1 MRVFL
6 IYLSV
11 IVSLFILSCNGA
23 KNSKF
28 RADNGIVFDTI
39 VVDKQYFLK
48 NDSTKHSCSIHI
60 NFVYPVYSKYA
71 DLDSLQRIFIKRFL
85 GASYDSLT
93 VQDAVNKYVANFI
106 ASYEEDVATFQKTL
120 NNFGSDDIFAPVFT
134 HDEDISQISE
144 RYYSYKE
151 ELSDSI
157 FFNARGV
164 LSFQVKQ
171 SNNKGDAATFNSYQN
186 YNIDLNRLTIIT
198 ENDIFTSSYDM
209 ALQPIFQASLM
220 EQNKVN
226 NLVDLA
232 DIGYFGVDEIV
243 PNRNF
248 LINDK
253 GIIYTFNKGE
263 YSAYQLEAPVV
274 FIPYQ
279 QIKSLLRENSPVSIF
294 SK

>member
-1 MRVFL
+1 MRVIL

-11 IVSLFILSCNGA
+11 IASLLMMSCNGA

-39 VVDKQYFLK
+39 VVDKNFSLK
-48 NDSTKHSCSIHI
+48 NDSINPSCSIHI
-60 NFVYPVYSKYA
+60 KFVHPVSSKYA
-71 DLDSLQRIFIKRFL
+71 DLDSLQRIFIRRFF
-85 GASYDSLT
+85 GPAYDSLS
-93 VQDAVNKYVANFI
+93 VQDAVDKYVANFF
-106 ASYEEDVATFQKTL
+106 ASYKEDVATFQKTL
-120 NNFGSDDIFAPVFT
+120 KSSGSDDIFAPVFT
-134 HDEDISQISE
+134 YDDDLGTISE
-144 RYYSYKE
+144 KYYSYKE

-157 FFNARGV
+157 YFNARGV

-171 SNNKGDAATFNSYQN
+171 SSNKGDAATFNSYQN
-186 YNIDLNRLTIIT
+186 YCIDLNRLELIT
-198 ENDIFTSSYDM
+198 ENDIFRSGYDA
-209 ALQPIFQASLM
+209 ALQPIFQTSLM
-220 EQNKVN
+220 EQNSVN
-226 NLVDLA
+226 TLVDLA

-248 LINDK
+248 LINDQ

-263 YSAYQLEAPVV
+263 YSAYQLDAPVV

-279 QIKSLLRENSPVSIF
+279 LIKLLLRENSPVSTF

>member
-1 MRVFL
+1 MRILLIFL
-6 IYLSV
+6 SI
-11 IVSLFILSCNGA
+11 IASLLMMSCNGA

-39 VVDKQYFLK
+39 VLDKQIFFK
-48 NDSTKHSCSIHI
+48 NDSTKPSCSIRI
-60 NFVYPVYSKYA
+60 KFVHPVSSKYA

-85 GASYDSLT
+85 GPSYDSLS
-93 VQDAVNKYVANFI
+93 VQAAVDKYVANFV
-106 ASYEEDVATFQKTL
+106 ASYEEDVATFQKAL
-120 NNFGSDDIFAPVFT
+120 NSSGSDDIFAPVFP
-134 HDEDISQISE
+134 HDEDVSQVSE
-144 RYYSYKE
+144 RYYYYKE

-157 FFNARGV
+157 FYNAHGV

-171 SNNKGDAATFNSYQN
+171 CNNKGNAATFDSFQN
-186 YNIDLNRLTIIT
+186 YNIDLNRLEIIT
-198 ENDIFTSSYDM
+198 ENDIFTPGYEA
-209 ALQPIFQASLM
+209 ALQPIFQTSLM
-220 EQNKVN
+220 AQNSVD

-248 LINDK
+248 LVNDK
-253 GIIYTFNKGE
+253 GIIYVFNKGE

-279 QIKSLLRENSPVSIF
+279 LIKSLLRENSPVSTF
-294 SK
+294 NK

>member
-1 MRVFL
+1 MRAFL
-6 IYLSV
+6 IY
-11 IVSLFILSCNGA
+11 IYIIASLLLMSCNGA

-39 VVDKQYFLK
+39 VVDKQFFFK
-48 NDSTKHSCSIHI
+48 NDSTKPSCSIHI
-60 NFVYPVYSKYA
+60 KFVHPVSSKYG
-71 DLDSLQRIFIKRFL
+71 DLDSLQRIFIKRFF
-85 GASYDSLT
+85 GPAYDSLN
-93 VQDAVNKYVANFI
+93 VQTAVDKYVANFV

-120 NNFGSDDIFAPVFT
+120 NSSGSDDIFAPVFS
-134 HDEDISQISE
+134 HDEDVSQVSE
-144 RYYSYKE
+144 KYYSYKE

-157 FFNARGV
+157 FYNAHGV

-171 SNNKGDAATFNSYQN
+171 CNNKGNAVTFDSYQN
-186 YNIDLNRLTIIT
+186 YNIDLNRLEIIT
-198 ENDIFTSSYDM
+198 EDDIFTAGYDT

-220 EQNKVN
+220 EQNSVD

-248 LINDK
+248 MINDK
-253 GIIYTFNKGE
+253 GITYVFNKGE
-263 YSAYQLEAPVV
+263 YSAYQLDAPVV

-279 QIKSLLRENSPVSIF
+279 LIKSLLRENTTVSTF
-294 SK
+294 VK